1 MKILLIEDEDRSIRQ
16 TTSAIKFACSH
27 AQITLAQFREQ
38 AISKIQ
44 NDVFDLIICDLRIPP
59 TENSADIS
67 ESHGF
72 AVHGV
77 AREICPGT
85 PLVFLTAFATTKN
98 TKDKLASGGT
108 DSIFGIEEYPL
119 VQLVEKDDVEELEE
133 LILTLSRALS
143 ELDDYCNLD
152 AGGVEDIIFQR
163 AVRTYAKKIKHNRA
177 IVQKATGL
185 SGATIGRVKFVSE
198 DLSEANIF
206 IKVLDRAEASEE
218 YSRFNEFVPNH
229 LQPGF
234 FAPSIPPMMS
244 GLRKKAALIST
255 LASADSKS
263 FFYKLNED
271 PNSAVEILRTLR
283 EAMTKWIGGDTKS
296 LISLRELRQDLVSD
310 ERLNELD
317 FALDRRAQEREERMV
332 VIRKTIVHGDLHG
345 ENILIDKFQRPILID
360 FGDVGN
366 GLAPV
371 DPVTL
376 ELSIIFHDQGSA
388 RESDWADRANWSNW
402 ANLDAYCESNPY
414 ADFIRECR
422 GWALD
427 VDSVEATLAFTY
439 AHAMRQLKYSDV
451 PDELALAVADSALTQ
466 LESLQDSGD
475 RPNI

>member
-1 MKILLIEDEDRSIRQ
+1 
-16 TTSAIKFACSH
+16 
-27 AQITLAQFREQ
+27 
-38 AISKIQ
+38 
-44 NDVFDLIICDLRIPP
+44 
-59 TENSADIS
+59 
-67 ESHGF
+67 
-72 AVHGV
+72 
-77 AREICPGT
+77 
-85 PLVFLTAFATTKN
+85 
-98 TKDKLASGGT
+98 
-108 DSIFGIEEYPL
+108 
-119 VQLVEKDDVEELEE
+119 
-133 LILTLSRALS
+133 
-143 ELDDYCNLD
+143 
-152 AGGVEDIIFQR
+152 
-163 AVRTYAKKIKHNRA
+163 
-177 IVQKATGL
+177 
-185 SGATIGRVKFVSE
+185 
-198 DLSEANIF
+198 
-206 IKVLDRAEASEE
+206 
-218 YSRFNEFVPNH
+218 
-229 LQPGF
+229 
-234 FAPSIPPMMS
+234 
-244 GLRKKAALIST
+244 
-255 LASADSKS
+255 
-263 FFYKLNED
+263 
-271 PNSAVEILRTLR
+271 
-283 EAMTKWIGGDTKS
+283 MTKWIGGDTKS

-422 GWALD
+422 GGWALD